1 MALCALGDV
10 LLERYEIS
18 HKIPP
23 KNGGLS
29 NFIKNGGGRG
39 I

>member
-1 MALCALGDV
+1 MAFCALGDV

-18 HKIPP
+18 HKIWI
-23 KNGGLS
+23 KKGGLD
-29 NFIKNGGGRG
+29 KQRKYGGGRG